1 MKEQLLLW
9 HKFTETQD
17 MAILHELL
25 ADDVTFHS
33 PFVWQP
39 KEGKLITSLILK
51 TAASIFENFNYV
63 RAIVSEHDWALEF
76 EANIGELSLRGI
88 DLIKI
93 NDDKKIIDFE
103 VMIRPANGLQ
113 ALGIEMGKR
122 LEAIK
127 SKK

>member
-1 MKEQLLLW
+1 MNEQLLLW

-17 MAILHELL
+17 MTILHELL

-51 TAASIFENFNYV
+51 TAASVFENFNYV

-93 NDDKKIIDFE
+93 NDSKKITDFE

-113 ALGIEMGKR
+113 ALGLEMGKR
-122 LEAIK
+122 LEAVK
-127 SKK
+127 NKK

>member
-25 ADDVTFHS
+25 DENVTFHS

-39 KEGKLITSLILK
+39 KEGKLVTSLILK
-51 TAASIFENFNYV
+51 TAASVFENFNYV

-76 EANIGELSLRGI
+76 EATIGELSLRGI

-93 NDDKKIIDFE
+93 NDEGKITDFE

-113 ALGIEMGKR
+113 ALGLEMGKR
-122 LEAIK
+122 LEAVK
-127 SKK
+127 NKQ

>member
-17 MAILHELL
+17 MTILHELL

-93 NDDKKIIDFE
+93 TDDKKIIDFE

>member
-9 HKFTETQD
+9 HKFTKTQD

-39 KEGKLITSLILK
+39 KEGKLVTSLILK
-51 TAASIFENFNYV
+51 TAASVFENFNYV

-76 EANIGELSLRGI
+76 EANIGDLSLRGI

-93 NDDKKIIDFE
+93 NSEGKITDFE

-127 SKK
+127 SKQ

>member
-9 HKFTETQD
+9 HKFTETHD

-93 NDDKKIIDFE
+93 NGEGKITDFE

-122 LEAIK
+122 LEAVK
-127 SKK
+127 NKQ

>member
-1 MKEQLLLW
+1 MNEQLLLW

-51 TAASIFENFNYV
+51 TAASVFENFNYV

-93 NDDKKIIDFE
+93 NGEGKITDFE

-113 ALGIEMGKR
+113 ALGLEMGKR
-122 LEAIK
+122 LDAIK
-127 SKK
+127 NKQ

>member
-25 ADDVTFHS
+25 DESVTFHS

-39 KEGKLITSLILK
+39 KEGKLVTSLILK
-51 TAASIFENFNYV
+51 TAASVFENFNYV

-76 EANIGELSLRGI
+76 EANIGDLKLRGI

-93 NDDKKIIDFE
+93 NDEGKITDFE

-113 ALGIEMGKR
+113 ALGLEMGKR
-122 LEAIK
+122 LEAVK
-127 SKK
+127 NKQ

>member
-17 MAILHELL
+17 MTILHELL

-93 NDDKKIIDFE
+93 NNDKKIIDFE

>member
-17 MAILHELL
+17 MTILHELL

-76 EANIGELSLRGI
+76 EANIGDLSLRGI

-93 NDDKKIIDFE
+93 NSEGKITDFE

-127 SKK
+127 SKQ

>member
-17 MAILHELL
+17 MTILHELL

-93 NDDKKIIDFE
+93 NGEGKITDFE

-122 LEAIK
+122 LEAVK
-127 SKK
+127 NKQ